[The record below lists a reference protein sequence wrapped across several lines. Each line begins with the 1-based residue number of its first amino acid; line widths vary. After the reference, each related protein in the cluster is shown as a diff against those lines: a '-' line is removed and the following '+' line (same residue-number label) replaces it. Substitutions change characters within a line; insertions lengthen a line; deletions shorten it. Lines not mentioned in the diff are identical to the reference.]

1 MQKLID
7 KIRSQKAVIGII
19 GLGYVGLPLVIRFAE
34 EGFKVLGFDV
44 DIKKVKSI
52 TAGKSYI
59 KHIPDTNLKNL
70 VKKGYLN
77 ATTDFKQLKKVDA
90 VAIFFLEADPGL
102 VVLGEGKHGLE
113 FLLRIPVLQLC
124 TVQQHHAAGHTLV
137 HQALGAGTHTAHD
150 GLAMHIPVEQLPH
163 IAGGENIGVYDHCP
177 SLVVHELWWHKAGG
191 CERLQIIV
199 QPGALNPVA

>member
-59 KHIPDTNLKNL
+59 KHIPGANFKNL
-70 VKKGYLN
+70 VKKGYIS
-77 ATTDFKQLKKVDA
+77 ATTNFKKLKKVDA
-90 VAIFFLEADPGL
+90 VIICVPTPLNEMREPNL
-102 VVLGEGKHGLE
+102 QYIKKTGK
-113 FLLRIPVLQLC
+113 V
-124 TVQQHHAAGHTLV
+124 
-137 HQALGAGTHTAHD
+137 
-150 GLAMHIPVEQLPH
+150 
-163 IAGGENIGVYDHCP
+163 IAEN
-177 SLVVHELWWHKAGG
+177 L
-191 CERLQIIV
+191 
-199 QPGALNPVA
+199 